1 MKSQLKSR
9 VALAAMALAVA
20 ASGYYFA
27 TFSRNT
33 ITDME
38 SRAVAGDF
46 PNMHVESGPA
56 EVDDNGRVENHQAAP
71 GILRYVATM
80 RLVPPGK
87 YQAIIVATDN
97 NAKHR
102 EKSELV
108 IGAQDPSGTWHP
120 TTAAHLVERLNQR

>member
-1 MKSQLKSR
+1 MKSQTMSR
-9 VALAAMALAVA
+9 LALAAMAAAVA
-20 ASGYYFA
+20 GSGYYFA
-27 TFSRNT
+27 TFSRST

-46 PNMHVESGPA
+46 PAMHVETGPA

-87 YQAIIVATDN
+87 YQAVIIATDGN
-97 NAKHR
+97 EKHR

-108 IGAQDPSGTWHP
+108 IAAQDPSGTWHP
-120 TTAAHLVERLNQR
+120 ATAANLVEKLKH